1 MSRKTDDRTAAT
13 DRTTRTRR
21 RLLATGAAVSTGA
34 VIGCAAPVGAN
45 QAARTPFTVPSV
57 GIPIVGSD
65 MVFPVRRIYC
75 IGRNYAAHA
84 REMGS
89 DPTREPPFF
98 FQKPTDA
105 IQLVAPGQMADHPYP
120 TLTKNYHYEVEL
132 VVALGKGGRSI
143 PAAQALD
150 HVYGYSL
157 GLDMTR
163 RDLQRAMGDEKKP
176 WEIGKSF
183 DKSAPVGPIHP
194 VAQVGH
200 FTDGAIWLKVN
211 GQTKQNATL
220 KHMIWS
226 VAEQVSRLSEAFEL
240 MPGDIIY
247 SGTPENVGPVVK
259 GDVIEIHIDR
269 LPNLSVRIV

>member
-1 MSRKTDDRTAAT
+1 MNAHDNPD
-13 DRTTRTRR
+13 RR
-21 RLLATGAAVSTGA
+21 RWLATGAAMTTGA
-34 VIGCAAPVGAN
+34 VVGCAAPASANLEPRTAFAVARVG
-45 QAARTPFTVPSV
+45 VP
-57 GIPIVGSD
+57 IAGSD

-105 IQLVAPGQMADHPYP
+105 IQFVAPGTVGDHPYP

-132 VVALGKGGRSI
+132 VVALAKGGKSI
-143 PAAQALD
+143 PVASALD

-183 DKSAPVGPIHP
+183 DHSAVIGQIHP
-194 VAQVGH
+194 VAQTGH
-200 FTDGAIWLKVN
+200 FVDGGIWLKVN
-211 GQTKQNATL
+211 GATKQDATL
-220 KHMIWS
+220 SHMIWS
-226 VAEQVSRLSEAFEL
+226 VAEQVSRLSEANEL
-240 MPGDIIY
+240 FPGDIIY
-247 SGTPENVGPVVK
+247 SGTPENVGPVVR

-269 LPNLSVRIV
+269 LPNLHIRIV